1 MESKFYEINIIPSI
15 ADQEFTSSLN
25 GVVLNMR
32 LFFATTTKLWWL
44 EISDAD
50 MTVTLSQ
57 ICLRPGVWHKLSGK
71 MPGYA
76 GAGAVGVARLRPNE
90 PFGDVN
96 AFAGGFGL
104 FFYDEVES
112 E

>member
-1 MESKFYEINIIPSI
+1 MRPAYYEISLIQSIP
-15 ADQEFTSSLN
+15 DQEFTTSLN
-25 GVVLNMR
+25 GMVLNMR
-32 LFFATTTKLWWL
+32 LFYATTTQLWWL

-50 MTVTLSQ
+50 RAVTLSQ
-57 ICLRPGVWHKLSGK
+57 ICLRPGVWHGLSGK

-112 E
+112 D